1 MAASQDRPTHR
12 LTAVA
17 PFGVA
22 LLLALA
28 ACGSTTPPD
37 TPRTATLPATSSN
50 GAVVERALTVGT
62 RRGDVH
68 ARVRADAQLPGQFV
82 AAFTPGLRDE
92 LAESAPALAR
102 VVGSVVGSEPAPRL
116 TFYAT
121 DPNRF
126 YLGDGAERFSV
137 QVVRE
142 TEQGG
147 IVSMRFAPA
156 AESPQSPPARL
167 ARAPNLR

>member
-1 MAASQDRPTHR
+1 VAASQHRSTR
-12 LTAVA
+12 LTAIA
-17 PFGVA
+17 PLGAA

-37 TPRTATLPATSSN
+37 TPRTTALAPASSN
-50 GAVVERALTVGT
+50 GTVAERALTLNT
-62 RRGDVH
+62 RRGDVV

-82 AAFTPGLRDE
+82 AAFTPGLRDD
-92 LAESAPALAR
+92 LSESAPALAR
-102 VVGSVVGSEPAPRL
+102 VVASVAGAEPAPRL

-121 DPNRF
+121 DRSRF
-126 YLGDGAERFSV
+126 YLGDGAERFCV
-137 QVVRE
+137 QVIRE

-156 AESPQSPPARL
+156 AESKAPPARL
-167 ARAPNLR
+167 ARAANAG